1 MTSERHKK
9 TPSNASLAEPA
20 TSSRTQ
26 RLRAMLS
33 RSASDNLFEVKPSQS
48 LQRDPFRLAKYASGL
63 LLGIGAIVW
72 GGMYFGHWF
81 TTTQTA
87 SEVQS
92 NQPTKAVP
100 KTQQAVTASSVKQAE
115 SQVASIPS
123 TLISDGQT
131 RMTSA
136 TSSNIDPNAILAAPM
151 PQDSAIAKEEI
162 DRLDDQFLQLSE
174 QEALLQAQLSVMDTL
189 EDKKAERIRL
199 LEQQI
204 ALLEQQ
210 KATPPTQTNKSPA
223 DK

>member
-9 TPSNASLAEPA
+9 TPFNASLAEPA
-20 TSSRTQ
+20 NSSRTQ

-33 RSASDNLFEVKPSQS
+33 RSASDNPFEVKPSQS

-63 LLGIGAIVW
+63 LLGVGAIVW

-87 SEVQS
+87 SEIQP
-92 NQPTKAVP
+92 NQPTKDVP
-100 KTQQAVTASSVKQAE
+100 KTQQAVTASSVKQAA
-115 SQVASIPS
+115 SQVASTPS
-123 TLISDGQT
+123 TLTSDGQT
-131 RMTSA
+131 RMASA

-151 PQDSAIAKEEI
+151 PEDSAIAKEEI

-174 QEALLQAQLSVMDTL
+174 QETLLQAQLSVMGTL
-189 EDKKAERIRL
+189 EEKKAERIRL

>member
-9 TPSNASLAEPA
+9 TPFNASLAEPA

-92 NQPTKAVP
+92 NQPIKAVP

-151 PQDSAIAKEEI
+151 PEDSTIAKEEI

-174 QEALLQAQLSVMDTL
+174 QETLLQAQLSVMGTL

>member
-9 TPSNASLAEPA
+9 TPFNASLAEPA

-33 RSASDNLFEVKPSQS
+33 RSASENPFEVKPSQS

-63 LLGIGAIVW
+63 LLGVGAIVW

-92 NQPTKAVP
+92 NQPTKAVL
-100 KTQQAVTASSVKQAE
+100 KTQQAVTASSVKQAA
-115 SQVASIPS
+115 SQVASTPS
-123 TLISDGQT
+123 TLTSDGQT
-131 RMTSA
+131 RMASA

-151 PQDSAIAKEEI
+151 PEDSAIAKEEI

-174 QEALLQAQLSVMDTL
+174 QETLLQAQLSVMGTL
-189 EDKKAERIRL
+189 EEKKAERIRL

-210 KATPPTQTNKSPA
+210 KSTPPTQTNKSPA